1 MNHEGRTARPQA
13 DLAPWLGGDADVY
26 AVGVQEA
33 RYSTEGAPM
42 LHPSPRCT
50 PHHATPLAMLPP
62 PHHAAPLALL
72 HAARPHRAAPLARL
86 PTPCQAS
93 FKPNPH
99 QASFKLPKELHD
111 THKSCTEHWLALATQ
126 ACAGGG
132 LHQVGLVSMDQTRM
146 LPISPYISLYLPVPA
161 YLPTP
166 HQVGLVS
173 MGQIHLLVLCK
184 QAIAEFV
191 SEVETGSVSLGDRLQ
206 PDRHQPATSLATART
221 PPRHSA
227 HPPHTLPIP
236 SPYPPHTLSIPSPY
250 PPHTLPIPSP
260 YPPQVPTGVGGVGT
274 NKGGVAVSFRVCA
287 SHVCFVNAHLAAHE
301 GELHVRQRNANA
313 ADISQHLSV
322 GKVRASLAQP

>member
-236 SPYPPHTLSIPSPY
+236 SPYPP
-250 PPHTLPIPSP
+250 
-260 YPPQVPTGVGGVGT
+260 QVPTGVGGVGT